1 MLYPTIDELTR
12 GKFNRYELSLATAKC
27 ARIITNEY
35 VRQRE
40 EAERAVTGNKETDRP
55 INTMIDR
62 ELRDDKAVK
71 IAIRKIYEGEYI
83 IVRRPDGYYDQLSA
97 EDENA
102 AAEGDAVSEI
112 SDATDFSNE
121 TENEDDVKDVNDSG
135 DAEREE

>member
-1 MLYPTIDELTR
+1 M
-12 GKFNRYELSLATAKC
+12 
-27 ARIITNEY
+27 
-35 VRQRE
+35 
-40 EAERAVTGNKETDRP
+40 
-55 INTMIDR
+55 
-62 ELRDDKAVK
+62 
-71 IAIRKIYEGEYI
+71 RKIYEGEYI

-121 TENEDDVKDVNDSG
+121 TENEDAVKDVNDSEDDG

>member
-121 TENEDDVKDVNDSG
+121 TENEEDVNDSEDDG

>member
-83 IVRRPDGYYDQLSA
+83 IVRRPDGYYDQLST